1 MKLDDDVKM
10 ISAEAPV
17 LFSKAAE
24 LFITELTLRAWIHTE
39 DNKRRTL
46 QRNDIAMAISKYD
59 QFDFLIDIVPRD
71 ELKPHKARE
80 EPAASKPS
88 PNLPDQVNFLKT
100 PQNLFIRIQH
110 FVNRSS
116 TIYNWHS
123 RISKPFSNQ
132 HSNRNLLHW
141 AIIPYWL
148 VNNSQFKSYK
158 VVIRYK
164 QLEVLVFYQQH
175 RLYKRPPPLQ
185 LPTQLSQQTSRQ
197 LNLFFKVLT

>member
-71 ELKPHKARE
+71 ELKPHKARD
-80 EPAASKPS
+80 EPTAPKPS
-88 PNLPDQVNFLKT
+88 PNIPDQVELSQILARNGSKT
-100 PQNLFIRIQH
+100 YH
-110 FVNRSS
+110 FTNRFSITYS
-116 TIYNWHS
+116 LHS
-123 RISKPFSNQ
+123 KISKPFSNQ
-132 HSNRNLLHW
+132 HSNHNLQRW
-141 AIIPYWL
+141 AIMHYL
-148 VNNSQFKSYK
+148 VVSSNLYKSYK
-158 VVIRYK
+158 GVIRYK
-164 QLEVLVFYQQH
+164 QLEVLVFFQQH
-175 RLYKRPPPLQ
+175 HLYKLPLPLQ
-185 LPTQLSQQTSRQ
+185 YPTQLSRQTSRPP
-197 LNLFFKVLT
+197 NLFFKASI